1 MSKLN
6 EIEELREGEYPPK
19 YVGTKGNGETK
30 MVYRIDGEMGLTWF
44 QERNYRTMGYRWEHF
59 DLIEKDK

>member
-19 YVGTKGNGETK
+19 YIGTKGNGDDRVMMAIK
-30 MVYRIDGEMGLTWF
+30 
-44 QERNYRTMGYRWEHF
+44 
-59 DLIEKDK
+59 KS